1 MDLQDA
7 GGQQHGQRDNSRTG
21 ATLANAREAAGLQLA
36 DVARETRVPLRH
48 LKAIES
54 DSHDALP
61 ALPYAL
67 GFVKAYARAVGL
79 DPEAVA
85 NQFRSE
91 TSKLPHVPTPRSLE
105 PLDERRLP
113 TRGLVVGSIALVV
126 AIIAGLS
133 AWGSGAFDPAAP
145 AADVV
150 ATETIDAI
158 EEAPAAVAAAPDAMS
173 PDSQSPDSMSAAD
186 AAVPAVAV
194 PGAVAA
200 STAGGPVII
209 TAREDVW
216 VKIYDAAGSPSDKIG
231 IMKAGERFQVPADR
245 PGLMLWTGKAGALSI
260 SVAGR
265 QLPPLGG
272 MVETVRNV
280 SLAPADLLARSA
292 AAAPAAAPPA

>member
-1 MDLQDA
+1 VDLQDA

-21 ATLANAREAAGLQLA
+21 ATLAKAREAAGLQLA

-54 DSHDALP
+54 DNHDALP

-79 DPEAVA
+79 DPETLA

-133 AWGSGAFDPAAP
+133 AWGSGAFDPATP

-158 EEAPAAVAAAPDAMS
+158 EEAPAEVPAAVAAAPAMA
-173 PDSQSPDSMSAAD
+173 PDSMSAAD
-186 AAVPAVAV
+186 AAVPAAAV
-194 PGAVAA
+194 PGAVPA

>member
-79 DPEAVA
+79 DPETVA

-158 EEAPAAVAAAPDAMS
+158 EEAPAEVPAAVAAAPDAM
-173 PDSQSPDSMSAAD
+173 SPDSMSAAD
-186 AAVPAVAV
+186 AAVPAAAV